1 MGTME
6 YANDTI
12 NRCFNSPVRR
22 LRRTVVGLGPV
33 SDGDGGVRLDVRRQV
48 RSEPVEGH
56 QSSLLTA
63 GFIGQATLTAPGVL
77 SVVETAT
84 ITGGTGRFADATGSF
99 TVERVFNQVTRV
111 TTGSFEGSISS
122 TGAGT
127 P

>member
-111 TTGSFEGSISS
+111 TTGSFEGSITSPS
-122 TGAGT
+122 
-127 P
+127 